1 MDGSFVGLLEKKVEI
16 ENSVFLGRVDFL
28 MLLS

>member
-16 ENSVFLGRVDFL
+16 ENSVFLGRVDL
-28 MLLS
+28 LLS